1 MGCHHAWPPP
11 TLGPARSLHPR
22 TPTQGVPSSVSS
34 SNSDWRASLREA
46 GLGDSGTSGV
56 NLALVAP
63 PQSWL
68 GQGSGFGR
76 REGKSTNWKPGVL
89 GSAWNQDSSCKIGP
103 VTQSLGPRLLVPW
116 VRRRVGQLT
125 PHHSQLPPSRIGFP
139 DSLLCLAHKSPPFP
153 AAGVKKGG
161 TLSPSGV
168 SKNSP
173 QWGRRKG
180 GVKQATSLPG
190 PRSPRGKC
198 ESWWREGEG
207 GQGTEID
214 LYTDPHPTVRKNGCQ
229 DTAGHARL
237 DWVTG
242 WNRSVC
248 LGERVRG

>member
-1 MGCHHAWPPP
+1 MGWGATTPGHPQHLVQPGPY
-11 TLGPARSLHPR
+11 TLGPQPK
-22 TPTQGVPSSVSS
+22 GIPSSVSS

-46 GLGDSGTSGV
+46 GLGDFGTSGV

-89 GSAWNQDSSCKIGP
+89 GSARNQDSSCKIGP

-116 VRRRVGQLT
+116 VRRRVGRLT
-125 PHHSQLPPSRIGFP
+125 PCHSQLPPSRIGLP
-139 DSLLCLAHKSPPFP
+139 ASLLCAAHKTPPFP

-180 GVKQATSLPG
+180 GANQATSLPG

-207 GQGTEID
+207 GQETEID
-214 LYTDPHPTVRKNGCQ
+214 LYTDPDPTVRINGCQ
-229 DTAGHARL
+229 GSVGHARL

-242 WNRSVC
+242 
-248 LGERVRG
+248 